1 MKLNFLIPKQPI
13 FFGLFVKQSQE
24 VLAIAKLLDKLC
36 LTNNPQGLNELSA
49 QAKEIEH
56 RADDRTHEI
65 IHRLNRTF
73 VTPFDRED
81 IYHLTEGLDDIV
93 DLIENVIH
101 NIEIYKINPQ
111 EKFIT
116 EFSQIISKDAEKL
129 AKLTELLKMQKYT
142 ASFKELIV
150 TIHSLEDKGD
160 EIFIKVI
167 TKIFENGRD
176 PVSIIKLKDIAE
188 DLENVIDKFQAIS
201 NTFENILVKSQ

>member
-13 FFGLFVKQSQE
+13 FFDLFVKQSQE
-24 VLAIAKLLDKLC
+24 VLAIAELLHKLC
-36 LTNNPQGLNELSA
+36 SASTPQELNELSA

-56 RADDRTHEI
+56 RADETTHEI

-81 IYHLTEGLDDIV
+81 IYNLTDGLDEIV

-111 EKFIT
+111 EKFISG
-116 EFSQIISKDAEKL
+116 FSQIVSEDAEKL
-129 AKLTELLKMQKYT
+129 AKLTELLKMQKY
-142 ASFKELIV
+142 SEDFKSLIV
-150 TIHSLEDKGD
+150 DIHSLEDKGD
-160 EIFIKVI
+160 ELFIKVL
-167 TKIFENGRD
+167 TNIFENGRD

-188 DLENVIDKFQAIS
+188 DLENVIDKFQETT